1 MERPAAREVVIR
13 RMGAASDLT
22 SAIKPIEKAAG
33 MVVGGG
39 TGAHA
44 AKQRHVPWALR
55 KAISASTRVFDA
67 PLARLR
73 ASSTRYGGVV
83 RC

>member
-1 MERPAAREVVIR
+1 
-13 RMGAASDLT
+13 MGAASDLT